1 MSNSKKKVE
10 PKSVSGNGTKPIV
23 SRRSKSNS
31 GMKSIEEIQQALKDM
46 EVRRSAACLDMVS
59 KMPNGIKY
67 DTELIRNIES
77 IDVTIHVLKW
87 VLQPTKANGG

>member
-1 MSNSKKKVE
+1 MANSKKKVE
-10 PKSVSGNGTKPIV
+10 PTSKSSNNAKLPV
-23 SRRSKSNS
+23 SRRSKLNS

-46 EVRRSAACLDMVS
+46 EVRRTSACLDMVE

-67 DTELIRNIES
+67 DTELIRRIES